1 MDFEQIFKDL
11 KASAKRAAEDIDLE
25 KRIEQGKDLSS
36 EAIERIK
43 TDRNAQIGAIG
54 AGGLLAAALL
64 GTRGGRRFIGGTA
77 KIGAVAGLGALAY
90 HAWRTHQ
97 GEESDAGD
105 AEEIESA
112 GYVIDSKMD
121 RAFAEALVRT
131 MVAAAWADGALN
143 EGEREVIEQA
153 LKESGSDAEARAMLT
168 GQLPEIETL
177 DFAASAARSPNHAAQ
192 IYAAACL
199 VTGDPNRAEEG
210 FLTRLAQKLGI
221 DQAHARA
228 IQAETAA

>member
-11 KASAKRAAEDIDLE
+11 KASAERTAKDFDLE
-25 KRIEQGKDLSS
+25 KRIEQGKDLSG
-36 EAIERIK
+36 EAIEKIK

-64 GTRGGRRFIGGTA
+64 GTRGGRRFLGGTA
-77 KIGAVAGLGALAY
+77 KIGAIAGLGALAY

-97 GEESDAGD
+97 GETSEANDTK
-105 AEEIESA
+105 EIESA
-112 GYVIDSKMD
+112 GYVIDDKMD
-121 RAFAEALVRT
+121 ASFAEALVRT

-143 EGEREVIEQA
+143 EGEREVVEQA
-153 LKESGSDAEARAMLT
+153 LEKAGSDKQARAMLM
-168 GQLPEIETL
+168 GQLPETETL
-177 DFAASAARSPNHAAQ
+177 EFAASAARSPNHAAQ

-210 FLTRLAQKLGI
+210 FLARLAQKLGI
-221 DQAHARA
+221 EQAHARA